1 MNPFREM
8 LSGYFTHDELARI
21 RSTCVLVVGC
31 GGLGSNAAVALV
43 RSGFERLILADFD
56 RVEPSNLN
64 RQHYQLRQV
73 GLRKTAA
80 LRSNLL
86 AINPDLAIRIVDDR
100 VTEDNLPALAVE
112 ADVVLEAVDVAETKA
127 MLFHQVLAA
136 RKPLVTASG
145 VAGLGDCEKI
155 RICRRER
162 FTLVGDLE
170 TSVETSRPLAPK
182 VSAVAAIMADEI
194 LRMVLGRDSEA

>member
-21 RSTCVLVVGC
+21 RRTRVLVVGC

-43 RSGFERLILADFD
+43 RSGFERFILADFD

-64 RQHYQLRQV
+64 RQHYQLCQV
-73 GLRKTAA
+73 GLRKTDA

-86 AINPDLAIRIVDDR
+86 AINPDLTVRMVNDR
-100 VTEDNLPALAVE
+100 VTEDNLPALAAE
-112 ADVVLEAVDVAETKA
+112 ADVVLEAVDAAETKA

-136 RKPLVTASG
+136 KKPLVTASG
-145 VAGLGDCEKI
+145 VAGTGDCE
-155 RICRRER
+155 RLQICRRER

-194 LRMVLGRDSEA
+194 LRMVIGNASEI

>member
-1 MNPFREM
+1 MTPFHEM

-21 RSTCVLVVGC
+21 GSTRLLVVGC

-43 RSGFERLILADFD
+43 RSGFERFILADFD

-73 GLRKTAA
+73 GLRKTDA

-86 AINPDLAIRIVDDR
+86 AINPDLTIRMVNDR
-100 VTEDNLPALAVE
+100 VTEDNLPALAAE
-112 ADVVLEAVDVAETKA
+112 ADVVLEAVDSAETKA

-136 RKPLVTASG
+136 KKPLVTASG
-145 VAGLGDCEKI
+145 VAGTGDCEKLQ
-155 RICRRER
+155 ICRRER

-194 LRMVLGRDSEA
+194 LRMVIGNASET